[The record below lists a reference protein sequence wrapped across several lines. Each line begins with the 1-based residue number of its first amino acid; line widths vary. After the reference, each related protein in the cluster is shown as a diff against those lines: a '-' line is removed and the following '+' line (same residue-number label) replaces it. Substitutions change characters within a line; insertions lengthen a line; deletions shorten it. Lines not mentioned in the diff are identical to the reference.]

1 MAFRIFRKKNK
12 LRMKV
17 DKKIKSQRSNWRF
30 DKNVAEN
37 FDVHVLKSVPFYKI
51 SHDLSLKI
59 SEFFLKEKSIC
70 YDIGCSNGSLLNKIS
85 KKNKKKINYIGI
97 DSSQAMIDIAKKNF
111 PKIKFIKKNL
121 NQVALK
127 KCDLVLSLYTL
138 QFIEPK
144 YRQKVLTNIYR
155 SLNWGGALI
164 LFEKIRGADARFQDI
179 LNFLY
184 FDFKSEQGIKPTEII
199 NKEISLRSV
208 MEPFTIQGNL
218 DLLKRAGFKDIMP
231 ISQYLN
237 FKGFLAIK

>member
-1 MAFRIFRKKNK
+1 MTKNK
-12 LRMKV
+12 V
-17 DKKIKSQRSNWRF
+17 SKIKLEF

-59 SEFFLKEKSIC
+59 SEFFLKDKSIC

>member
-1 MAFRIFRKKNK
+1 
-12 LRMKV
+12 MKV

>member
-1 MAFRIFRKKNK
+1 
-12 LRMKV
+12 
-17 DKKIKSQRSNWRF
+17 
-30 DKNVAEN
+30 
-37 FDVHVLKSVPFYKI
+37 
-51 SHDLSLKI
+51 
-59 SEFFLKEKSIC
+59 
-70 YDIGCSNGSLLNKIS
+70 
-85 KKNKKKINYIGI
+85 
-97 DSSQAMIDIAKKNF
+97 MIDIAKKNF

>member
-1 MAFRIFRKKNK
+1 
-12 LRMKV
+12 MKV

-218 DLLKRAGFKDIMP
+218 DLLKELVLKILCR
-231 ISQYLN
+231 YLN
-237 FKGFLAIK
+237 I

>member
-59 SEFFLKEKSIC
+59 SEFFLKDKSIC

-164 LFEKIRGADARFQDI
+164 LFEKIRGSDARFQDI

>member
-1 MAFRIFRKKNK
+1 M
-12 LRMKV
+12 
-17 DKKIKSQRSNWRF
+17 
-30 DKNVAEN
+30 
-37 FDVHVLKSVPFYKI
+37 
-51 SHDLSLKI
+51 
-59 SEFFLKEKSIC
+59 
-70 YDIGCSNGSLLNKIS
+70 
-85 KKNKKKINYIGI
+85 
-97 DSSQAMIDIAKKNF
+97 
-111 PKIKFIKKNL
+111 
-121 NQVALK
+121 
-127 KCDLVLSLYTL
+127 
-138 QFIEPK
+138 
-144 YRQKVLTNIYR
+144 
-155 SLNWGGALI
+155 NWGGALI

>member
-1 MAFRIFRKKNK
+1 
-12 LRMKV
+12 MKV

-59 SEFFLKEKSIC
+59 SEFFLKDKSIC

>member
-97 DSSQAMIDIAKKNF
+97 DSSQAMIDIPKKNF